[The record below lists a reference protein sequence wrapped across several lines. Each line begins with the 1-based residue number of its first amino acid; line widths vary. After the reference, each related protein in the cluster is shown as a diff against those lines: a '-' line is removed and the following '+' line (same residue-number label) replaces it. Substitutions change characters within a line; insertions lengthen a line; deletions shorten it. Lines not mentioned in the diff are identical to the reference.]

1 MLLVRAR
8 VGISAISGFGLIARE
23 FVPRGAIV
31 WQFVP
36 GFDLEIPED
45 ALSALS
51 PSAREQ
57 VLHYAEYF
65 PDERKFRLSS
75 DDDRFCNHS
84 DNPNL
89 GTCHKKMIAL
99 RDIPV
104 GEEMTCDYRECMMV
118 GFCPGPRQ

>member
-1 MLLVRAR
+1 MLLVKAR
-8 VGISAISGFGLIARE
+8 VGMSAISGFGLIARE
-23 FVPRGAIV
+23 FVPRGTIV
-31 WQFVP
+31 WQFVA

-89 GTCHKKMIAL
+89 VTCNHEMVAAH
-99 RDIPV
+99 DIQV
-104 GEEMTCDYRECMMV
+104 GDEITVDYRECIMV
-118 GFCPGPRQ
+118 GFNPGPRL